1 MAESTEKISGLKAI
15 NMDPSS
21 LLMAVGVVGI
31 LIIMILP
38 LPTMLLDL
46 LLSLGITMSLT
57 VLLMSMYNTN
67 PLDFSS
73 FPSLLLLT
81 TLFRLS
87 LNIASTRLILL
98 HGHEGPGAVGRVIQ
112 SFGDFVVGGS
122 FAVGTIIF
130 LIMVLINFIV
140 ITKGSGRI
148 AEVAARFTLDAMPGK
163 QMAIDADLNAGL
175 IDEETAKQRRQEIS
189 KQSEFYGSMDGA
201 SKFVRGEAIASI
213 VIMVINIIGGL
224 CIGFFIQDMG
234 LFQAA
239 ETFTLLTIGDGLVSQ
254 IPSLIISTSA
264 GIIVSR
270 AASDVGMGK
279 ELSMQFG
286 RQPQAL
292 AVSSGIILLFG
303 LIPGLPHIP
312 FLILGIVMGGLA
324 WFAFQYQAKE
334 QETEAIKD
342 EEEKKATEALP
353 GSPETVESLLSLDI
367 LELEVGYGLIPLV
380 DESQEGD
387 LLERIRGIRRQ
398 FATEMGLIIP
408 PLHVRDNLQIK
419 PDEYV
424 LVLKGIEITRGELMM
439 GYLLAMDSGAAKR
452 EIEGIPT
459 TEPAFQLPA
468 LWIAEDKKDEAQV
481 AGYTVVD
488 PSTVV
493 ATHLTEVLRSHADEL
508 LGRQDTQKLLDHL
521 ERTHPKV
528 VEELVPNLLTLGG
541 VQKVLQN
548 LLREGVSIRDILTIT
563 ETLADYAPMSTDPD
577 ILTEYVRQKLARS
590 IISTMT
596 DEDGKISVLTLATQI
611 EDLIRESIQK
621 TEQGSFLTLEPNLG
635 RTIIESI
642 QQEAE
647 RIHEEGYQPILICSP
662 QIRRHLHQLIERFLP
677 QAQVISHN
685 EITAQ
690 TKIAS
695 LGTIQLNTGKK

>member
-1 MAESTEKISGLKAI
+1 MAESTEKISGFKAI

-57 VLLMSMYNTN
+57 ILLMSMYNTN

-224 CIGFFIQDMG
+224 CIGFFIQNMD

-279 ELSMQFG
+279 ELSIQFG

-303 LIPGLPHIP
+303 LIPGLPHVP
-312 FLILGIVMGGLA
+312 FLILGICMGGLA

-334 QETEAIKD
+334 QESEAIKE

-353 GSPETVESLLSLDI
+353 GSPETVESLLNLDI

-380 DESQEGD
+380 DDSQEGD

-424 LVLKGIEITRGELMM
+424 LVLKGIEIARGELMM

-488 PSTVV
+488 PSTVI

-508 LGRQDTQKLLDHL
+508 LGRQDTQKLLDNL
-521 ERTHPKV
+521 AKTHPKV

-548 LLREGVSIRDILTIT
+548 LLREQVSIRDILTIT

-590 IISTMT
+590 IISAMT
-596 DEDGKISVLTLATQI
+596 DEDGKISVLTLSTQI

-621 TEQGSFLTLEPNLG
+621 TEQGSFLTLEPNLV

-647 RIHEEGYQPILICSP
+647 KIHEEGFQTILICSP
-662 QIRRHLHQLIERFLP
+662 LIRRHLRQLIERFLP

-695 LGTIQLNTGKK
+695 LGTIQLNTEK

>member
-1 MAESTEKISGLKAI
+1 
-15 NMDPSS
+15 
-21 LLMAVGVVGI
+21 
-31 LIIMILP
+31 
-38 LPTMLLDL
+38 
-46 LLSLGITMSLT
+46 
-57 VLLMSMYNTN
+57 
-67 PLDFSS
+67 
-73 FPSLLLLT
+73 
-81 TLFRLS
+81 
-87 LNIASTRLILL
+87 
-98 HGHEGPGAVGRVIQ
+98 
-112 SFGDFVVGGS
+112 
-122 FAVGTIIF
+122 
-130 LIMVLINFIV
+130 
-140 ITKGSGRI
+140 
-148 AEVAARFTLDAMPGK
+148 
-163 QMAIDADLNAGL
+163 
-175 IDEETAKQRRQEIS
+175 
-189 KQSEFYGSMDGA
+189 
-201 SKFVRGEAIASI
+201 
-213 VIMVINIIGGL
+213 
-224 CIGFFIQDMG
+224 
-234 LFQAA
+234 
-239 ETFTLLTIGDGLVSQ
+239 
-254 IPSLIISTSA
+254 
-264 GIIVSR
+264 
-270 AASDVGMGK
+270 MGK
-279 ELSMQFG
+279 ELTIQFG

-312 FLILGIVMGGLA
+312 FLILGIGMGTLA
-324 WFAFQYQAKE
+324 WFAFQYQARE

-459 TEPAFQLPA
+459 MEPAFQLPA

-493 ATHLTEVLRSHADEL
+493 ATHLSEVLRSHADEL

-541 VQKVLQN
+541 MQKVLQN
-548 LLREGVSIRDILTIT
+548 LLREQVSIRDILTIT

-596 DEDGKISVLTLATQI
+596 DEDGKISVLTLATQV

-647 RIHEEGYQPILICSP
+647 RIHEEGYQTILICSP
-662 QIRRHLHQLIERFLP
+662 LIRRHLRQLIERFLP
-677 QAQVISHN
+677 QAKVISHN

-695 LGTIQLNTGKK
+695 LGTIQLNTEKQK